1 MKKRFIM
8 LAALLLSMLLIG
20 GCSGCNGCAACSSPP
35 ELEEV
40 YDRIVYLI
48 EESKEINTVIYG
60 EGLPV
65 YEVGSDYADYN
76 RLYGTKNTDLIA
88 YEMVSEYAK
97 YQSADEIREAAEKI
111 YTDACLKSIY
121 TYLFDGISI
130 SDSMSG
136 IATEKAKYDIGS
148 ETFGQSREDE
158 SLLTGMRIYDYST
171 MKIIKPSNAEVFR
184 ITIDSWMENTPAAIQ
199 KSELAFALGE
209 DGLWY
214 LDTFTG

>member
-1 MKKRFIM
+1 MKKKRFCM
-8 LAALLLSMLLIG
+8 RVAFLLSMLLIS
-20 GCSGCNGCAACSSPP
+20 GCSGCAACSSPP

-48 EESKEINTVIYG
+48 EESKGINTVIYG
-60 EGLPV
+60 DGLPV
-65 YEVGSDYADYN
+65 YEVGSEYANYN
-76 RLYGTKNTDLIA
+76 MLYGSSNTDMIS

-97 YQSADEIREAAEKI
+97 YQTDDEIRLAAEKI
-111 YTDACLKSIY
+111 YTKDCLKSIY

-130 SDSMSG
+130 SDSMNG
-136 IATEKAKYDIGS
+136 IATEKAKYDTGS
-148 ETFGQSREDE
+148 ETFGQSRDDE

-171 MKIIKPSNAEVFR
+171 MKIIRPSNGEVFR
-184 ITIDSWMENTPAAIQ
+184 ITIDSWMENTPAAVQ
-199 KSELAFALGE
+199 TRELVFALGE